1 VKTMDPT
8 NIIAKILARV
18 GLVESAVQEL
28 RSATGTLAEAT
39 VVDKDSG
46 ARMTLRN
53 GQLKIW
59 PNFEAA
65 PEVFTLLY
73 ADANASRMVRW
84 FAPTAAGGNVLA
96 NSFSMQGSTPT
107 LPGNMW
113 MYTDGTL
120 VLDAAGRIVLDAP
133 FIDLIGGNIRLY
145 GMPTTGSAANLRF
158 DSGSAVLQWVTSSR
172 RYKSKIAFAKVDPA
186 DVLKMRGRTWVD
198 KGTVERLEEAGED
211 AAQVRR
217 NIGFIAEE
225 LDQLP
230 SMQQFVDY
238 DDQGRPDA
246 IQYDRLTV
254 ALLELAKTQQKQLD
268 DQQTQITQLAN
279 RLDALERQDT

>member
-1 VKTMDPT
+1 VKTMDSS
-8 NIIAKILARV
+8 NIITKILSRV
-18 GLVESAVQEL
+18 GLVETAVKEL

-73 ADANASRMVRW
+73 ADADASRMVRW
-84 FAPTAAGGNVLA
+84 FAPVAAGGNVLA
-96 NSFSMQGSTPT
+96 NSFSMQGSAPGV
-107 LPGNMW
+107 PGNMW

-120 VLDAAGRIVLDAP
+120 VLDAASRLVLDAP

-158 DSGSAVLQWVTSSR
+158 DSGTAVLQWVTSSR
-172 RYKSKIAFAKVDPA
+172 RYKSKIASAKVDPA
-186 DVLKMRGRTWVD
+186 EVLKLRGRTWVD

-211 AAQVRR
+211 R
-217 NIGFIAEE
+217 
-225 LDQLP
+225 
-230 SMQQFVDY
+230 
-238 DDQGRPDA
+238 
-246 IQYDRLTV
+246 
-254 ALLELAKTQQKQLD
+254 
-268 DQQTQITQLAN
+268 
-279 RLDALERQDT
+279 